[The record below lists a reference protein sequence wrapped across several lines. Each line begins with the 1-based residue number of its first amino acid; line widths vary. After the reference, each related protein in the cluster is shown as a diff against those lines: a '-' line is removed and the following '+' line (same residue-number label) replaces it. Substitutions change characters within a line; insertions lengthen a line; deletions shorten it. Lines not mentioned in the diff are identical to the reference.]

1 MANPVR
7 FPGAWHRP
15 LHLNEGRP
23 GSNVMCRRPGRGPK
37 RKLKE
42 REHEVEEVKRGARVA
57 IRRDVTFGELCDY
70 WIANRVPVKRSG
82 KNDQSIIEKHFRPVL
97 ETLRLRD
104 LNVRHADRYAV
115 EHTDLDAKTIHNHL
129 TLLTS
134 MLKLAVELGWLVKVP
149 TIRKPRIRLFDSDY
163 SWLRTDDELRRFL
176 VAAQGEGELVFS
188 LYCTAVHTGL
198 RAGELAG
205 LRWEDLDFER
215 RLITVQRSFAGPTKS
230 GDVRHVPILDVLLPV
245 LRAWRLRHPGALVF
259 TNRDGGMLQKS
270 ARVFQEVL
278 HRVLEAAQ
286 LRPLAPTKRR
296 KHYIVFH
303 DLRHTFASHWMS
315 KGGDLFR
322 LQRILGHK
330 SPTMTNRYAHLA
342 PEAYVTDYAR
352 LGAADQFTSKVLPFP
367 QAKAAP
373 GR

>member
-1 MANPVR
+1 V
-7 FPGAWHRP
+7 
-15 LHLNEGRP
+15 
-23 GSNVMCRRPGRGPK
+23 
-37 RKLKE
+37 
-42 REHEVEEVKRGARVA
+42 
-57 IRRDVTFGELCDY
+57 
-70 WIANRVPVKRSG
+70 
-82 KNDQSIIEKHFRPVL
+82 
-97 ETLRLRD
+97 
-104 LNVRHADRYAV
+104 
-115 EHTDLDAKTIHNHL
+115 
-129 TLLTS
+129 
-134 MLKLAVELGWLVKVP
+134 
-149 TIRKPRIRLFDSDY
+149 
-163 SWLRTDDELRRFL
+163 
-176 VAAQGEGELVFS
+176 
-188 LYCTAVHTGL
+188 
-198 RAGELAG
+198 
-205 LRWEDLDFER
+205 
-215 RLITVQRSFAGPTKS
+215 
-230 GDVRHVPILDVLLPV
+230 
-245 LRAWRLRHPGALVF
+245 LVF

-367 QAKAAP
+367 QTKTAP
-373 GR
+373 GG

>member
-1 MANPVR
+1 MAKPVR
-7 FPGAWHRP
+7 FRGKWRIRP
-15 LHLNEGRP
+15 LNEKGVRE
-23 GSNVMCRRPGRGPK
+23 SYVFDELAEAK
-37 RKLKE
+37 RKLRE
-42 REHEVEEVKRGARVA
+42 REHEVEEVKRGARMA

-82 KNDQSIIEKHFRPVL
+82 KNDQSIIEKHFRPAL
-97 ETLRLRD
+97 DTLRLRD

-115 EHTDLDAKTIHNHL
+115 EHPDLDAKTIHNHL

-176 VAAQGEGELVFS
+176 VAAQGEGELVFT

-205 LRWEDLDFER
+205 LRWEDIDFER

-245 LRAWRLRHPGALVF
+245 LRTWRLRHPGVLVF

-278 HRVLEAAQ
+278 HRVLEVAQ
-286 LRPLAPTKRR
+286 LKPLAATKRR

-342 PEAYVTDYAR
+342 PEAYVTDYGR

-367 QAKAAP
+367 QAKVAP
-373 GR
+373 AR